1 MESLLLTFAELYNLA
16 PSEAYVLPVLFA
28 KAASEADMDLALFV
42 DTAIYRNKELGEYM
56 AVTARTIAST
66 LEAL

>member
-16 PSEAYVLPVLFA
+16 PSEAHVLPALFE
-28 KAASEADMDLALFV
+28 KAASEANMDLGVFI

-56 AVTARTIAST
+56 ADTARKIAST
-66 LEAL
+66 LEAS